1 MQNAKRKAQNWRE
14 RGFTL
19 VELLV
24 VIAIIG
30 VLAAV
35 VMVAINPAEMLKKG
49 RDSTRLNDM
58 DAVRKAIDIAI
69 ADGAQLST
77 VNCTAAVPCSSATGT
92 RAVSGSGWVNVDVS
106 KYLATLPVDP
116 KNTDGSFTD
125 AAGSTVTAEYQFGND
140 GSVYELRTH
149 LESSANASKYTDD
162 GGDDAGW
169 YEVGTS
175 LTLL

>member
-1 MQNAKRKAQNWRE
+1 MKK
-14 RGFTL
+14 GFTL

-58 DAVRKAIDIAI
+58 DAIRKAIDIAI
-69 ADGAQLST
+69 ANGGELST
-77 VNCTAAVPCSSATGT
+77 TSCTAIAPCSSATGT
-92 RAVSGSGWVNVDVS
+92 RAVDGTGWVNVDVS

-116 KNTDGSFTD
+116 KHSDGSFTD
-125 AAGSTVTAEYQFGND
+125 AAGATVTAEYQFAND
-140 GSVYELRTH
+140 GSVYELRAH

-162 GGDDAGW
+162 GGDDADW

-175 LTLL
+175 LMVL